1 MLRKII
7 PLFILISFIF
17 SVHTFCLWAQ
27 FSEKIL
33 AVVNG
38 EPITQTDIDQ
48 ILTPIYM
55 QYKNTYEGK
64 QLENRLQ
71 AARADILKQL
81 IDDKLILQEAKKQE
95 LTVGKKEV
103 EELINELKNKFQTP
117 EEFDT
122 TLENQK
128 LTLNDLKK
136 RYEEQL
142 LIKKVVG
149 KEVLNKIIITPAK
162 ISQYYKE
169 HKQDF
174 HVPAQVHLRNIF
186 LKLDNDDKE
195 EEAKIVKKMNE
206 IHAQLEKGVEFVELV
221 EKYSEAPNVVDAGN
235 MGYMRRGS
243 MREEIEDAVFK
254 LEVGKF
260 TKPIKTSSGYY
271 IFKVEEKQDAFIAPQ
286 ENVQDEIRG
295 ELYQVILKE
304 KLKDWINKL
313 KKSALIEVK
322 TDEEKS

>member
-1 MLRKII
+1 MRKII

-17 SVHTFCLWAQ
+17 SLQPFCLLAQ

-33 AVVNG
+33 VVVNG
-38 EPITQTDIDQ
+38 EPITQTDVDE

-64 QLENRLQ
+64 QLENRLN

-81 IDDKLILQEAKKQE
+81 IEDKLILQEAKKQE
-95 LTVGKKEV
+95 LTVDEKEV
-103 EELINELKNKFQTP
+103 EELIDELKNKFQTP
-117 EEFDT
+117 QEFDA

-136 RYEEQL
+136 RYAEQQ

-149 KEVLNKIIITPAK
+149 KEVLNKIVITPAE

-169 HKQDF
+169 HKEDF
-174 HVPAQVHLRNIF
+174 HVPAQVHLKNIF
-186 LKLDNDDKE
+186 LKLDENGDKE
-195 EEAKIVKKMNE
+195 KEANTTKKIND
-206 IHAQLEKGVEFVELV
+206 IYAQLEKGVEFVELV

-235 MGYMRRGS
+235 MGYLRRGS

-254 LEVGKF
+254 LKVGEF

-271 IFKVEEKQDAFIAPQ
+271 IFKVIEKQDAFIAPQ
-286 ENVQDEIRG
+286 ENVQDKIRE
-295 ELYQVILKE
+295 ELYQVRLKE
-304 KLKDWINKL
+304 KLKNWINKL
-313 KKSALIEVK
+313 KESALIEVK
-322 TDEEKS
+322 TNEEKS